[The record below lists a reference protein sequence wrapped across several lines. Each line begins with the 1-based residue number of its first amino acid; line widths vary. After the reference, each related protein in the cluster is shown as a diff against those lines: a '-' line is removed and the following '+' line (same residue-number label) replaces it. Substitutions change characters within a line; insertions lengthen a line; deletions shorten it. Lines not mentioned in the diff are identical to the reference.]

1 MHVAERLANVRKE
14 MLSAHKGVVNQGLE
28 LMGMV
33 ALQRYAVNSD
43 SITNQSDAVRKV
55 FDRTLGLGIK
65 SLLKIMN
72 EGFKPQKAPFEPLD
86 E

>member
-1 MHVAERLANVRKE
+1 
-14 MLSAHKGVVNQGLE
+14 
-28 LMGMV
+28 MGM
-33 ALQRYAVNSD
+33 AELQRYAVIND
-43 SITNQSDAVRKV
+43 SVTNHSEAVRKI

-65 SLLKIMN
+65 ALLKIMN